1 MTGRCDTP
9 TPRVSLPPLS
19 AWTVPACSA
28 SASGCRGY
36 AGPMPTPRSI
46 RLVRVPATAS
56 RPSASRPREKCT
68 VQAEPNPSASAR
80 TTCSTTSDGGIRVP
94 VTSPPTPAAI
104 RMLQHHRPRSQ
115 WCRSLRDEAA
125 ARRHPAGPGG
135 DFSASHAERRNR
147 NGPAVGKKLSPGP
160 AYAPR
165 TNPHCDREGS
175 KTMLIGGQ
183 DILLPTTMV
192 GNYPNP
198 RWYDGH
204 GFATLPRGEF
214 IHDSISKEAFEDVVG
229 AIVHDQEAAG
239 LDVISDGKV
248 YGGDSPYGTILYYYL
263 ERVSGYKLTGP
274 PIGLPIYSTLY
285 SPTCVGE
292 VRREYPFHIVNLR
305 AVRKATNKPVKVS
318 YTGLGVI
325 AAATTN
331 LHYKDT
337 REVALALAK
346 AFNEDFKELA
356 DNGCDII
363 QLDEFV
369 CLYGMGDWEIDAL
382 HAAVEGV
389 NCQFWVHTCWGNY
402 SGTPAYFPDQ
412 TETEFGAFVLD
423 KRASDA
429 PAPERAYAIFPH
441 VLNANIDALNYEVGR
456 TGPDDLKP
464 LSENNWTKPFAAG
477 VIDVKSTV
485 TESADQVA
493 DRIRQVLEYVPAE
506 RLGLSTDCGL
516 INLPRMIA
524 AGKLRA
530 LADGAAQVRAEIQ
543 G

>member
-1 MTGRCDTP
+1 
-9 TPRVSLPPLS
+9 
-19 AWTVPACSA
+19 
-28 SASGCRGY
+28 
-36 AGPMPTPRSI
+36 
-46 RLVRVPATAS
+46 
-56 RPSASRPREKCT
+56 
-68 VQAEPNPSASAR
+68 
-80 TTCSTTSDGGIRVP
+80 
-94 VTSPPTPAAI
+94 
-104 RMLQHHRPRSQ
+104 
-115 WCRSLRDEAA
+115 
-125 ARRHPAGPGG
+125 
-135 DFSASHAERRNR
+135 
-147 NGPAVGKKLSPGP
+147 
-160 AYAPR
+160 
-165 TNPHCDREGS
+165 
-175 KTMLIGGQ
+175 MLIGGQ
-183 DILLPTTMV
+183 DVLLPITMV

-204 GFATLPRGEF
+204 AFATLPKGEF
-214 IHDSISKEAFEDVVG
+214 IHDSISKEAFEDTVG

-239 LDVISDGKV
+239 LDVICDGKV

-263 ERVSGYKLTGP
+263 ERVSGYRLSGP

-292 VRREYPFHIVNLR
+292 VRREVPFHLNHLR
-305 AVRKATNKPVKVS
+305 AARKATKKPVKVS

-331 LHYKDT
+331 LYYKDT
-337 REVALALAK
+337 RELALALAR

-356 DNGCDII
+356 DSGCDII

-369 CLYGMGDWEIDAL
+369 WPYGMGDWEIEAL
-382 HAAVEGV
+382 NASVEGV
-389 NCQFWVHTCWGNY
+389 DCEFWVHTCWGNY
-402 SGTPAYFPDQ
+402 SGTPAYFPDE

-441 VLNANIDALNYEVGR
+441 VLNANITALNYEVGR

-464 LSENNWTKPFAAG
+464 LADNNWSKPFVAG

-485 TESADQVA
+485 TESADEVA
-493 DRIRQVLEYVPAE
+493 DRIRQVLEYVPAD

-524 AGKLRA
+524 LGKLRA
-530 LADGAAQVRAEIQ
+530 LGDGAAIVRSELQA
-543 G
+543 

>member
-1 MTGRCDTP
+1 
-9 TPRVSLPPLS
+9 
-19 AWTVPACSA
+19 
-28 SASGCRGY
+28 
-36 AGPMPTPRSI
+36 
-46 RLVRVPATAS
+46 
-56 RPSASRPREKCT
+56 
-68 VQAEPNPSASAR
+68 
-80 TTCSTTSDGGIRVP
+80 
-94 VTSPPTPAAI
+94 
-104 RMLQHHRPRSQ
+104 
-115 WCRSLRDEAA
+115 
-125 ARRHPAGPGG
+125 
-135 DFSASHAERRNR
+135 
-147 NGPAVGKKLSPGP
+147 
-160 AYAPR
+160 
-165 TNPHCDREGS
+165 
-175 KTMLIGGQ
+175 MLIGGQ
-183 DILLPTTMV
+183 DMGLPTTMV

-204 GFATLPRGEF
+204 GFATLPKGEF

-229 AIVHDQEAAG
+229 AIVRDQEAAG

-263 ERVSGYKLTGP
+263 ERMSGYRLSGP
-274 PIGLPIYSTLY
+274 PIGLPIYSTLF

-292 VRREYPFHIVNLR
+292 IAREAPFHLVNLR
-305 AVRKATNKPVKVS
+305 AVRKATRKPVKAS

-337 REVALALAK
+337 REVAMALAK

-356 DNGCDII
+356 DNGCAII

-369 CLYGMGDWEIDAL
+369 WPYGMGDWEIDAL
-382 HAAVEGV
+382 NAAVEGV

-402 SGTPAYFPDQ
+402 SGTPAYFPDE
-412 TETEFGAFVLD
+412 TKTEFGAFVLD

-429 PAPERAYAIFPH
+429 PAPERAHAIFPH
-441 VLNANIDALNYEVGR
+441 VLNANITALNYEVGR

-464 LSENNWTKPFAAG
+464 LTDNNWTKPFVAG

-485 TESADQVA
+485 TESADEVA
-493 DRIRQVLEYVPAE
+493 DRIRQVLEYVPAD

-524 AGKLRA
+524 AMKLRA
-530 LADGAAQVRAEIQ
+530 LADGAALVRGGLQ
-543 G
+543 GSHAGSLAPAVDTPPESPGPTKRPNLTLPGQRNPGLRMPMVRPHAIEREAHRARVSHLPQPAGPGGQAPVPRRHPRAGQRADPGGHPGLPGPGRAPGGHREGGLGHRVH

>member
-1 MTGRCDTP
+1 
-9 TPRVSLPPLS
+9 
-19 AWTVPACSA
+19 
-28 SASGCRGY
+28 
-36 AGPMPTPRSI
+36 
-46 RLVRVPATAS
+46 
-56 RPSASRPREKCT
+56 
-68 VQAEPNPSASAR
+68 
-80 TTCSTTSDGGIRVP
+80 
-94 VTSPPTPAAI
+94 
-104 RMLQHHRPRSQ
+104 
-115 WCRSLRDEAA
+115 
-125 ARRHPAGPGG
+125 
-135 DFSASHAERRNR
+135 
-147 NGPAVGKKLSPGP
+147 
-160 AYAPR
+160 
-165 TNPHCDREGS
+165 
-175 KTMLIGGQ
+175 MLIGDQ
-183 DILLPTTMV
+183 EILLPTTMV

-204 GFATLPRGEF
+204 AFATLPKGEF

-263 ERVSGYKLTGP
+263 ERVSGYRLSGP

-285 SPTCVGE
+285 SPTCIGE
-292 VRREYPFHIVNLR
+292 VRREVPFHLVNLR
-305 AVRKATNKPVKVS
+305 AVRKATSKPVKVS

-337 REVALALAK
+337 KEVAMALAK

-363 QLDEFV
+363 QMDEFV
-369 CLYGMGDWEIDAL
+369 WPYGMGDWEIEAIN
-382 HAAVEGV
+382 AAMEGV

-402 SGTPAYFPDQ
+402 SGTPAYFPDE
-412 TETEFGAFVLD
+412 TDTEFGAFVLD

-441 VLNANIDALNYEVGR
+441 VLDSNITALNYEVGR

-464 LSENNWTKPFAAG
+464 LADNDWQKPFVAG

-485 TESADQVA
+485 TESADEVA

-506 RLGLSTDCGL
+506 RLGLTTDCGL
-516 INLPRMIA
+516 INLPRMIS

-530 LADGAAQVRAEIQ
+530 LADGAAVVRAELQ